1 MHEGC
6 HKKYVYNFFVLNI
19 WFSKIELDSNQ
30 NPKTFGHLSYDA
42 NEIIF
47 FFEIEF
53 LPLKYCIYY
62 HSEHNINLANAK

>member
-1 MHEGC
+1 MRDVIKNMFIIFLSEIYG
-6 HKKYVYNFFVLNI
+6 
-19 WFSKIELDSNQ
+19 FSKIELDSNQ